1 LARQQR
7 RRRRRAP
14 AEYAG
19 PRKTRLPFPIN
30 LIFNIKAFYVFFIVV
45 MIASMAAV
53 GLGVGSS
60 ANPPPPPIID
70 ETVAPS
76 ITPNVISFDKPGKVI
91 DATEPYEATLE
102 TNQGDIVIEFET
114 NTPEAVNSFAFLAAK
129 GFYDDSVFFY
139 VDHEYVAQAGD
150 PHCTPESNQTPAP
163 TPTPAPSDS
172 ATATGAASSGQT
184 QPKTCTGFGDPGYS
198 LPLETG
204 DATHDE
210 WAVALPGISQADRVS
225 GSQFRIFFVP
235 DSRLD
240 GKETVFGHVV
250 EGQDILEGLPDLKVC
265 SALTQSTTDCQND
278 LTNALVIEDVV
289 VEPK

>member
-1 LARQQR
+1 MARQPR
-7 RRRRRAP
+7 RRRRRAS
-14 AEYAG
+14 ADVQG

-53 GLGVGSS
+53 GLGVGTSS
-60 ANPPPPPIID
+60 RQPEPPPIID
-70 ETVAPS
+70 QTIAPS
-76 ITPNVISFDKPGKVI
+76 ITPNVLTFDKPGKVI
-91 DATEPYEATLE
+91 DGTEPYEATLT

-114 NTPEAVNSFAFLAAK
+114 DTPEAVNSFAFLAAK
-129 GFYDDSVFFY
+129 GFYDDTVFFY
-139 VDHEYVAQAGD
+139 VDHAYVAQAGD
-150 PHCTPESNQTPAP
+150 PNCRPESNTTPVP
-163 TPTPAPSDS
+163 TPSPAPSGEPTNPPS
-172 ATATGAASSGQT
+172 ARSD
-184 QPKTCTGFGDPGYS
+184 PKTCTGFGDPGYS

-210 WAVALPGISQADRVS
+210 WAVALPGISQENRVA

-250 EGQDILEGLPDLKVC
+250 EGQDILEALPDLKVC
-265 SALTQSTTDCQND
+265 SALSQTVPDCEDD
-278 LTNALVIEDVV
+278 LTNALVIEDVK
-289 VEPK
+289 VEAK